1 MGTLHRSW
9 ISQHV
14 NVFENWILGGLVLP
28 SHLGKM
34 EKSTL
39 NSKQSFAVLI
49 YLFIHI
55 YIYVYI
61 W

>member
-1 MGTLHRSW
+1 MGTLHWSW

-14 NVFENWILGGLVLP
+14 NAFENRILGGLVLP
-28 SHLGKM
+28 NHLGKM

-49 YLFIHI
+49 YLFMHI
-55 YIYVYI
+55 YIYI